1 MACETSLMWLVARG
15 SWLVARGSGLVAF
28 GRQCLIP
35 VSAVVVKS
43 LIVSFFFGR
52 ARTISL
58 LIINHG

>member
-15 SWLVARGSGLVAF
+15 LLLSADSVRFLLLV
-28 GRQCLIP
+28 LI
-35 VSAVVVKS
+35 SAVVVKS